1 MMRGADIRRP
11 AARRLVFLL
20 AGFISLAMPL
30 TALHPAAAEDLV
42 VALSTREVA
51 ITSTYTGTEI
61 TVFGLVERDAR
72 TIARSG
78 GYDIVASVQ
87 GPTGEV
93 VVQRKSRFGP
103 IWLTDD
109 RKRYAKVPL
118 FFSTLSARPLT
129 AIIDENVREK
139 LKLGLE
145 YFLPPIE
152 LEPGKRDVDEFGFR
166 NALLRLRR
174 DEGGL
179 TQDEKAVTMIRPNL
193 FTARI
198 VLPATAPT
206 GLYLVNLTVLAEGLP
221 LKTAQAGFVVR
232 KVGFD
237 AFVASAAKNQAW
249 GYGLF
254 TVVMAILLGWIA
266 NLVFRRD

>member
-1 MMRGADIRRP
+1 MKRRRHHTVLF
-11 AARRLVFLL
+11 A
-20 AGFISLAMPL
+20 LAM
-30 TALHPAAAEDLV
+30 ALWAGSARSEDLTL
-42 VALSTREVA
+42 ALSTREVA
-51 ITSTYTGTEI
+51 ITSTYTGAEI
-61 TVFGLVERDAR
+61 TVFGMIERDAR

-78 GYDIVASVQ
+78 NYDVVAQVQ

-93 VVQRKSRFGP
+93 IVQRKGRFGV

-109 RKRYAKVPL
+109 RKKYTKVPL
-118 FFSTLSARPLT
+118 FFSILSSRPLT
-129 AIIDENVREK
+129 TVVDETVREK
-139 LKLGLE
+139 LMLGLE
-145 YFLPPIE
+145 YFLPKPDAMPE
-152 LEPGKRDVDEFGFR
+152 RRDAEDFGFR

-179 TQDEKAVTMIRPNL
+179 IEDPKAITMIRPNL

-237 AFVASAAKNQAW
+237 AFVANAARTEAW

-254 TVVMAILLGWIA
+254 SVLMAVLMGWIA
-266 NLVFRRD
+266 NLVFRKD

>member
-1 MMRGADIRRP
+1 MKGRGQNGRVGRAP
-11 AARRLVFLL
+11 AAWLALVCLFWSGP
-20 AGFISLAMPL
+20 ARSEEL
-30 TALHPAAAEDLV
+30 TL
-42 VALSTREVA
+42 ALSTREVA

-61 TVFGLVERDAR
+61 TVFGMIERDAR
-72 TIARSG
+72 TIARTG
-78 GYDIVASVQ
+78 NYDIVAQVQ

-93 VVQRKSRFGP
+93 IVQRKGKFGP

-118 FFSTLSARPLT
+118 FFSILSSRPLT
-129 AIIDENVREK
+129 AVVDETVREK
-139 LKLGLE
+139 LMLGLE
-145 YFLPPIE
+145 YFLPKPD
-152 LEPGKRDVDEFGFR
+152 LKSDRRDTDDFGFR

-179 TQDEKAVTMIRPNL
+179 VEDPKAITMIRPNL
-193 FTARI
+193 FTARVI
-198 VLPATAPT
+198 LPATAPT

-237 AFVASAAKNQAW
+237 AFVANAARTEAW

-254 TVVMAILLGWIA
+254 SVLMAVVMGWIA
-266 NLVFRRD
+266 NLVFRKD